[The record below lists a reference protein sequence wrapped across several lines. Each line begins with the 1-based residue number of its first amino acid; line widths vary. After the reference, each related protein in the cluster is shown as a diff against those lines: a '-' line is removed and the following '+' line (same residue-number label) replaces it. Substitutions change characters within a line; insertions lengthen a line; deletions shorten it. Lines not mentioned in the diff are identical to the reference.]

1 MTETIEAYLSLGS
14 NLGDRR
20 RNLKE
25 ALRMIGET
33 DCVSVEKISPLY
45 ETGAVGGVE
54 QGDFY
59 NVVARIETSLSP
71 RELLHLAHRV
81 EKRLDRVHGE
91 RWGPRTID
99 VDILL
104 YGKASIAEKDLV
116 IPHPEMENRAF
127 VLAPLGDIAPLLML
141 PSGRTVSERLAGIEG
156 QTVKI
161 IGSLD

>member
-1 MTETIEAYLSLGS
+1 MTGSVEAYLGLGS

-25 ALRMIGET
+25 ALSMIEEVDG
-33 DCVSVEKISPLY
+33 VSVEKISPLY

-54 QGDFY
+54 QSDFY
-59 NVVARIETSLSP
+59 NIVVRIETSLSP

-81 EKRLDRVHGE
+81 EEQLHRARDQ
-91 RWGPRTID
+91 RWGPRTVD

-104 YGKASIAEKDLV
+104 YGEASIDESDLAV
-116 IPHPEMENRAF
+116 PHPEMENRVF
-127 VLAPLGDIAPLLML
+127 VLAPLGDIAPQLVL
-141 PSGRTVSERLAGIEG
+141 PSGRTIGERLAGIEG
-156 QTVKI
+156 QAVKI

>member
-1 MTETIEAYLSLGS
+1 MTESIEAYLSLGS

-20 RNLKE
+20 HNLEE
-25 ALRMIGET
+25 ALRIIGET
-33 DCVSVEKISPLY
+33 DGVSIERLSPLY

-54 QGDFY
+54 QDDFY
-59 NVVARIETSLSP
+59 NIVARITTSLSP
-71 RELLHLAHRV
+71 RELLHLAQRVEERLHRV
-81 EKRLDRVHGE
+81 RVE
-91 RWGPRTID
+91 RWGPRTVD

-104 YGKASIAEKDLV
+104 YGEASIAETDLV

-127 VLAPLGDIAPLLML
+127 VLAPLGDIAPQLML

-156 QTVKI
+156 QAVKI

>member
-1 MTETIEAYLSLGS
+1 MEAYLSLGS

-104 YGKASIAEKDLV
+104 YGEASIDEKDLV
-116 IPHPEMENRAF
+116 VPHPEMENRAF